1 MGPRFR
7 LGFQVGLKRMDF
19 PREGMPDIV
28 RGEEQRWIVYNQYT
42 IKLPMSWEE
51 AVKVVDLDE
60 VSRKLKNA
68 FAGMDI
74 PAEVVRMPKE
84 MYIEEEFI
92 AASVESGI
100 SRIYNPFTDAP
111 EVFLEFASLGKNP
124 EPDRARILKFVHRY
138 GDINTFR
145 LGPEEEAKGKSVVLW
160 RPGSR
165 VKDFHREARLAYAV
179 LRLYEGIASL
189 RTETVREW
197 IDYIVARWDEFGL
210 RDWDTECDFEQY
222 NQCEQDGRAGIECGE
237 ECGFMPPMERF
248 VKTIQDPFEAGSV
261 LLVETIFKKMHPR
274 NLQLYV
280 VPVVSVQ
287 YEYRQGRSVPRF
299 YASWIIPTLLQAIW
313 TLFYLR
319 VTNQIQQEYRIC
331 PFCEEPIIKPR
342 RNQVYHEGCRQAKFN
357 QEKREVLRLWREGKS
372 VEEIGEV
379 TGLELDRIAKWV
391 RKKEGG
397 EGHQNHG
404 DCLDT

>member
-7 LGFQVGLKRMDF
+7 LGFQVRLKRTDF

-28 RGEEQRWIVYNQYT
+28 RGEEQRWIVYNQYR
-42 IKLPMSWEE
+42 IKSPLTWEE

-60 VSRKLKNA
+60 VSRKLKDA
-68 FAGMDI
+68 FSGVGI

-84 MYIEEEFI
+84 MYMEEEYI

-124 EPDRARILKFVHRY
+124 EPDRGRILKFVHRY
-138 GDINTFR
+138 GDIKAFQI
-145 LGPEEEAKGKSVVLW
+145 GPEEEAKGKSVVLW

-165 VKDFHREARLAYAV
+165 VKDFHREARVAYAV
-179 LRLYEGIASL
+179 LRLYEGIAGL
-189 RTETVREW
+189 KTETVREW
-197 IDYIVARWDEFGL
+197 VDHIVARWDELGL
-210 RDWDTECDFEQY
+210 RDPHVECDLVQY
-222 NQCEQDGRAGIECGE
+222 NKCEQDGTAGIECEE
-237 ECGFMPPMERF
+237 ECHLRPAVEKLITTF
-248 VKTIQDPFEAGSV
+248 QDPLEAGAF
-261 LLVETIFKKMHPR
+261 LLLDIIFRRMHPED
-274 NLQLYV
+274 LYV
-280 VPVVSVQ
+280 LPVVSVQ
-287 YEYRQGRSVPRF
+287 HEYRQGRSVPRF
-299 YASWIIPTLLQAIW
+299 YASWLIPTLLQAIW

-357 QEKREVLRLWREGKS
+357 QDKREVLKLWREGRS
-372 VEEIGEV
+372 VEEIAEA
-379 TGLELDRIAKWV
+379 TGLELERIAKWV
-391 RKKEGG
+391 PKGKEGDNR
-397 EGHQNHG
+397 QNHVK
-404 DCLDT
+404 DLEE